1 MNTINTQ
8 NNLAVL
14 AQKEREINKLIEEQR
29 KLTLSEIEQVLD
41 YTDEEKEK
49 IDDFMQ
55 HIYIIDDLIKA

>member
-1 MNTINTQ
+1 MNIINTQ

-14 AQKEREINKLIEEQR
+14 AQKEIEINKLIEEQR

-49 IDDFMQ
+49 IDDLMKVVNS
-55 HIYIIDDLIKA
+55 IDYFIKE